1 MNGSGNTLEYVQ
13 CVQGVSLK
21 KCAYA
26 KKCNIL
32 QQPVGKRE
40 FKSLNFIEQCHYKLL
55 D

>member
-40 FKSLNFIEQCHYKLL
+40 FKSLNFI
-55 D
+55 